1 MIEQGQEVAAPG
13 YVTDA
18 ITDHAVAMLGELA
31 GSCEPFYLEV
41 TYTAPHSPWGP
52 EQHPEELR
60 ALYAHTDFPS
70 APVTEPHPW
79 MNRSHH
85 ELMAGFTD
93 RHATLSGYCAAL
105 DAWEPSV
112 TVPFIIAGPGVPAGR
127 VESAPTSA
135 LALHATLLELA
146 GAPAATTAEAS
157 FASLLRGDA
166 AAPHPVVVCD
176 EYGGLR
182 MIRLGAAK
190 LIHRRG
196 GPDELYLLDSDPDEE
211 HNRIGDPA
219 LAALRDDLL
228 RRLEGW
234 FAERCDPQRDAWER
248 PVTGWGQ
255 DHPIWAPVTDA
266 ERYAAG

>member
-1 MIEQGQEVAAPG
+1 
-13 YVTDA
+13 
-18 ITDHAVAMLGELA
+18 
-31 GSCEPFYLEV
+31 
-41 TYTAPHSPWGP
+41 
-52 EQHPEELR
+52 
-60 ALYAHTDFPS
+60 
-70 APVTEPHPW
+70 

-146 GAPAATTAEAS
+146 GAPVATTAEAS

-219 LAALRDDLL
+219 LADLRDDLL

-234 FAERCDPQRDAWER
+234 FAERCDPERDAWER

-255 DHPIWAPVTDA
+255 DHPIWAPVPDA
-266 ERYAAG
+266 GRYAAG